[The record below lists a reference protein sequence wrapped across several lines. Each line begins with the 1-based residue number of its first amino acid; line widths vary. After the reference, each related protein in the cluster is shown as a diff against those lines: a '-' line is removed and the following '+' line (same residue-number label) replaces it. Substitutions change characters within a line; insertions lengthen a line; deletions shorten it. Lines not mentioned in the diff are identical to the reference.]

1 MELMVLRSSYDVSCL
16 ESLKAVG
23 KTDDT
28 FIISDK
34 NLHICYVFQ
43 LI

>member
-1 MELMVLRSSYDVSCL
+1 MVLRSSYDASCL
-16 ESLKAVG
+16 ESLKAVS

-28 FIISDK
+28 FIIPDE
-34 NLHICYVFQ
+34 NLHIRYVFQ